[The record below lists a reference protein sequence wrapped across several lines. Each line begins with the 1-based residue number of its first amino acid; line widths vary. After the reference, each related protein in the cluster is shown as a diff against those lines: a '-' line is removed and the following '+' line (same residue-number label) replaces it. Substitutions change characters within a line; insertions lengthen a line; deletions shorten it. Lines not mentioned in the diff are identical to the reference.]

1 VTERI
6 AAWTSW
12 TDGRGLVCTVTAQ
25 QRVAIGRIV
34 GAHGLRGCV
43 RVQTFDGES
52 ENLLQ
57 ASSVMLGESE
67 EDPKAVSAEVVGA
80 APGRPGEVRMTLA
93 GVDGR
98 EAAARLR
105 GRLVMLD
112 SGQLEQL
119 PDGEYYEYQ
128 LVGCRV
134 EGEEGQTIGAVR
146 EVWST
151 GASDVLVVESE
162 EGERR
167 LIPTGGN
174 FLREVD
180 LEGRRIVIEV
190 IPGLLDAP

>member
-1 VTERI
+1 MTERT

-34 GAHGLRGCV
+34 GTHGLRGRIRV
-43 RVQTFDGES
+43 RTFDDGPES
-52 ENLLQ
+52 LLQ
-57 ASSVMLGESE
+57 VSVLTLGESE
-67 EDPKAVSAEVVGA
+67 EDPKAVSVEVVGA
-80 APGRPGEVRMTLA
+80 EPGRPGEVRMTLA
-93 GVDGR
+93 GVDGH
-98 EAAARLR
+98 EAASRLR

-134 EGEEGQTIGAVR
+134 EGEEGQTIGTVR

-162 EGERR
+162 EGEQR
-167 LIPTGGN
+167 LIPTGGD

-180 LEGRRIVIEV
+180 LDGRRIVIEV
-190 IPGLLDAP
+190 IPGLLDTP

>member
-1 VTERI
+1 VT
-6 AAWTSW
+6 
-12 TDGRGLVCTVTAQ
+12 GR

-34 GAHGLRGCV
+34 GAHGLRGRV
-43 RVQTFDGES
+43 RVRSFDAGP

-57 ASSVMLGESE
+57 ASSVTLGKSE
-67 EDPKAVSAEVVGA
+67 EDPKAVSAKVVGA
-80 APGRPGEVRMTLA
+80 EPGRSGEVRMALA

-98 EAAARLR
+98 EAASRLQ
-105 GRLVMLD
+105 GRLVMVD
-112 SGQLEQL
+112 AGQLEQL
-119 PDGEYYEYQ
+119 PDGEYYEFQ

-134 EGEEGQTIGAVR
+134 EGAEGQTIGAVR

-151 GASDVLVVESE
+151 GAGGLLVVESE
-162 EGERR
+162 AGEQR
-167 LIPTGGN
+167 LIPTGGD